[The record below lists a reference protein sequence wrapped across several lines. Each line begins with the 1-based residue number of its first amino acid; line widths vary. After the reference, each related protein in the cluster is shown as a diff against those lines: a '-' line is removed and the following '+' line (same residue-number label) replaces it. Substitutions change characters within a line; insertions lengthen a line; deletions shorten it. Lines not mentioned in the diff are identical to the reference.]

1 MSRPAGD
8 VSSGGDQALPRRE
21 ASGEFPFHAL
31 RRIIVTSCRR
41 LCKDMQ
47 LDRIIPFGRSFDEY
61 RLMFGLTENDHP
73 RRILGVGDGPASF
86 NAEAT
91 RLGWNVTSVDPLYQF
106 SAVDIEARFR
116 AVVDDVIAQINA
128 TPDHWS
134 WTYHQDPTSLR
145 ASRSRTTAEFCA
157 DFPAGLREG
166 RYVVGELPSLP
177 FAPGLFDLALC
188 SHLLFLYSDLLDL
201 EFHVRALTEMLRV
214 AREVRVFPL
223 VSLDLSRSRHLD
235 AVVGHFKALKCDV
248 SIAPVAYELQRG
260 GNQMLI
266 FRSSTS

>member
-1 MSRPAGD
+1 M
-8 VSSGGDQALPRRE
+8 
-21 ASGEFPFHAL
+21 
-31 RRIIVTSCRR
+31 
-41 LCKDMQ
+41 K

-61 RLMFGLTENDHP
+61 RLMFALTENDRS

-91 RLGWNVTSVDPLYQF
+91 RLGWSVTSVDPIYQF
-106 SAVDIEARFR
+106 SAGDIGDRFH
-116 AVVDDVIAQINA
+116 AVIDDVIAQINA

-134 WTYHQDPTSLR
+134 WSYHQSPEELR
-145 ASRSRTTAEFCA
+145 ARRTRTTAEFCA
-157 DFPAGLREG
+157 DFPAGLEVG

-177 FAPGLFDLALC
+177 FADGAFDLALC

-201 EFHVRALTEMLRV
+201 EFHLSALSEMLRI

-223 VSLDLSRSRHLD
+223 LSLDLSRSRHLD
-235 AVVGHFKALKCDV
+235 AVVVQFTERGYEV
-248 SIAPVAYELQRG
+248 SIAPVQYELQRD

-266 FRSSTS
+266 VRALAH